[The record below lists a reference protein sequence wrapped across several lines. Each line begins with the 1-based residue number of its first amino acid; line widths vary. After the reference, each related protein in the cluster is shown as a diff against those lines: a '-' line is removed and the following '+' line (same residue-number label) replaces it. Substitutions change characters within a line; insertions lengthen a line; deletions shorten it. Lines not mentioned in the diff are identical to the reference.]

1 MENTKLKMRYNIMD
15 INSPATFAN
24 VRGGMNRDFR
34 DVYFVRMVGVSTDYL
49 KDIERMDNVLTC
61 SMSRGQGKYVRLNGL
76 PKLSAREDINYFGGC
91 FEEWQNAGRKKCFL
105 KFIEYNLQFS

>member
-61 SMSRGQGKYVRLNGL
+61 SMRNMYVSMVCRNCPPGK
-76 PKLSAREDINYFGGC
+76 I
-91 FEEWQNAGRKKCFL
+91 
-105 KFIEYNLQFS
+105 